1 MERADQ
7 NPAAMTVDLP
17 AVPHSRE
24 RMPWTNV
31 YGLARSAI
39 AMCTLATLLV
49 NDPSILWHAAS
60 GVREVPICSDFVGRT
75 SLFCMMSGHLSLARW
90 IAVGLLAIVAVGW
103 RPRLTAPIHWW
114 VTHSFVMTSLVVD
127 GGDHLS
133 AVMSLLLLPLALT
146 DGRRWH
152 WDAPRPLVDT
162 RWSNLRFGLAM
173 ATLWLLRL
181 QMAFVYLNAAAAKW
195 SVREWS
201 DGTALYYWFSD
212 PAFGLT
218 PPLRAA
224 FGWTL
229 SNAFTVTLMTWG
241 VIAFEF
247 VLFGALFMRDR
258 RPRQVLLALGIAFHF
273 GIILVHG
280 LPSFAIV
287 MWGGLILLLRHEH
300 ETFDLPWRRVRAPAL
315 TSTDH
320 APLAPTTSR
329 QMGAA

>member
-1 MERADQ
+1 METADQ
-7 NPAAMTVDLP
+7 NPIALTVDVP
-17 AVPHSRE
+17 AVPHPNQRT
-24 RMPWTNV
+24 PWTNV
-31 YGLARSAI
+31 YGLARSVI
-39 AMCTLATLLV
+39 AMCTLGTLLV
-49 NDPSILWHAAS
+49 NDPSILWHAAG
-60 GVREVPICSDFVGRT
+60 GVRDVPMCSDFVGRT
-75 SLFCMMSGHLSLARW
+75 SLFCMLSGHLNLARW
-90 IAVGLLAIVAVGW
+90 IAVGLLAIVVVGW

-114 VTHSFVMTSLVVD
+114 VTHSFVMTALVVD

-152 WDAPRPLVDT
+152 WEPPRPLADT
-162 RWSNLRFGLAM
+162 SWSNLRFGLAT

-218 PPLRAA
+218 PPLRTL
-224 FGWTL
+224 FGWAV
-229 SNAFTVTLMTWG
+229 SNSFTVTLMTWG

-247 VLFGALFMRDR
+247 VLFGGLFMRDR

-273 GIILVHG
+273 CIIVVHG
-280 LPSFAIV
+280 LPSFALV
-287 MWGGLILLLRHEH
+287 MWGGLVLLLWHEH
-300 ETFDLPWRRVRAPAL
+300 ETFPLPWSRVGAAAL
-315 TSTDH
+315 TSTAH
-320 APLAPTTSR
+320 APLGPATAG
-329 QMGAA
+329 QAGAA